1 MCVAVDSNA
10 LTQTTVQLT
19 VSPVVYA
26 IALRPDDLG
35 QLQAAV
41 SLACGQWGGLRFPW
55 LPLAEDGTV
64 TGGAEKLCDVLDVA
78 GIIDLTRSDAR
89 EPVPVGIGSLGLPV
103 GPIASWRQLGLPV
116 RGVVSPNPEDPLV
129 TADEMDAAD
138 FDPVALLGL
147 GYLSPD
153 ERSAWEKAGQGFSV
167 AAGGHLSPQMEGR
180 TVVGVTATAV
190 DDFIGTSV
198 FGDSTALVWL
208 VPDNFTLPEVA
219 EDLAG
224 FWNYRALR
232 LRHRGTVTVIAR
244 LSSLRQAEAGRSLAA
259 AVSATAL
266 STPTCAFN
274 GLAVG
279 DEELRET
286 AESLGFRVI
295 PVNSEWKE
303 RRYQPEE
310 PVELTAVVNHQLA
323 GWWLK
328 DRHTGAIR
336 DTMAVAGRPR
346 WQVRIPAPLQW
357 RYPEALGG
365 LVAARIAS
373 PVITGPQ
380 ADAVA
385 ALYEQNGRWR
395 AGGVRI
401 ITLAVTD
408 YYLDIGMPQPA
419 EILSAALA
427 DRRVGFAVSDK
438 GREID
443 GILAASDDLGLFRRP
458 TFHAVTAAMTPP
470 PSPRIERALERLAD
484 QIADNP
490 ESTEVAKELRDI
502 TAWARAKPMTL
513 REIASHRAVRDQ
525 GLSRGDVSVI
535 LTDMVACG
543 LAKRGY
549 ERRCGLCG
557 LSELIPLTDAVA
569 VPQCAGCGRNA
580 AYAVRDGE
588 PELHYALG
596 SLLRRVSRNAGLPP
610 LAAAAAFRQ
619 QGYYVVPGTD
629 ILQGGENWETDL
641 LGWKDHRLLVG
652 EAKAAASWFTAV
664 GISQDLEYAA
674 RIGATTYVLICPE
687 TLPTPLVQ
695 EAVRVAGEHGVE
707 LLQLT
712 GPALTSGAL
721 PQHAFFQIAAAEAA
735 SRQASA
741 GVITYTPNPRNDPQ
755 MPTDAGPKPPANER
769 GSE

>member
-244 LSSLRQAEAGRSLAA
+244 LSSLRQAERPA
-259 AVSATAL
+259 AVL
-266 STPTCAFN
+266 Q
-274 GLAVG
+274 
-279 DEELRET
+279 
-286 AESLGFRVI
+286 
-295 PVNSEWKE
+295 
-303 RRYQPEE
+303 RRYP
-310 PVELTAVVNHQLA
+310 PLRSPRRRARST
-323 GWWLK
+323 GW
-328 DRHTGAIR
+328 
-336 DTMAVAGRPR
+336 
-346 WQVRIPAPLQW
+346 
-357 RYPEALGG
+357 
-365 LVAARIAS
+365 
-373 PVITGPQ
+373 
-380 ADAVA
+380 
-385 ALYEQNGRWR
+385 
-395 AGGVRI
+395 
-401 ITLAVTD
+401 
-408 YYLDIGMPQPA
+408 
-419 EILSAALA
+419 LSAMKN
-427 DRRVGFAVSDK
+427 FAKQRS
-438 GREID
+438 RS
-443 GILAASDDLGLFRRP
+443 ASG
-458 TFHAVTAAMTPP
+458 
-470 PSPRIERALERLAD
+470 
-484 QIADNP
+484 
-490 ESTEVAKELRDI
+490 
-502 TAWARAKPMTL
+502 
-513 REIASHRAVRDQ
+513 
-525 GLSRGDVSVI
+525 
-535 LTDMVACG
+535 
-543 LAKRGY
+543 
-549 ERRCGLCG
+549 
-557 LSELIPLTDAVA
+557 
-569 VPQCAGCGRNA
+569 
-580 AYAVRDGE
+580 
-588 PELHYALG
+588 
-596 SLLRRVSRNAGLPP
+596 
-610 LAAAAAFRQ
+610 
-619 QGYYVVPGTD
+619 
-629 ILQGGENWETDL
+629 
-641 LGWKDHRLLVG
+641 
-652 EAKAAASWFTAV
+652 
-664 GISQDLEYAA
+664 
-674 RIGATTYVLICPE
+674 
-687 TLPTPLVQ
+687 
-695 EAVRVAGEHGVE
+695 
-707 LLQLT
+707 
-712 GPALTSGAL
+712 
-721 PQHAFFQIAAAEAA
+721 
-735 SRQASA
+735 
-741 GVITYTPNPRNDPQ
+741 
-755 MPTDAGPKPPANER
+755 
-769 GSE
+769 